1 MLNIFKNK
9 QNSLNRKLSINKNF
23 LIGFISSITTAAM
36 GYILRLILLNYLE
49 YDVFTNLDNWTVS
62 FSYFCSLGGS
72 RFVINEWL
80 KENTFRMHSCGGT
93 NPVGYIS
100 TMQAPNDPGIGSSTP
115 AGSSGALITDDR
127 LKLQQRLTKIEEK
140 VQYFGEQYDAAKY
153 DLDQIVPK
161 RAFFIER
168 GEEHLWQM
176 EHQKA
181 VSAINDCRTNLSS
194 ELRMQQILKTKLEN
208 EDYSMS
214 SASATTKRSF
224 TYSSMSNDD
233 FSTRI
238 NKRTS
243 DNQ

>member
-1 MLNIFKNK
+1 MLNILKNK

-127 LKLQQRLTKIEEK
+127 TKLQQKISK
-140 VQYFGEQYDAAKY
+140 VEGKLSYFREQVEGANQ
-153 DLDQIVPK
+153 DLNEIIGRRV
-161 RAFFIER
+161 AYIESGIQEQWDR
-168 GEEHLWQM
+168 EYLEAL
-176 EHQKA
+176 
-181 VSAINDCRTNLSS
+181 SALKDCNTNLSS
-194 ELRMQQILKTKLEN
+194 EWRMHSILKTKLEN

-224 TYSSMSNDD
+224 TDSSMSNDD